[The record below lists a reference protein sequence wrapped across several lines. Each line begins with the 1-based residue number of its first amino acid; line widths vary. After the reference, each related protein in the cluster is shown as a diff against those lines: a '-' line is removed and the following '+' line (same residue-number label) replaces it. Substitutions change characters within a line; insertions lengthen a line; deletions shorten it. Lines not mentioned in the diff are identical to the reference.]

1 MGSFVANMMLMMMI
15 IIVGVSLGVG
25 LDPLSE
31 PRMF

>member
-31 PRMF
+31 PGMF